1 MVERRPGCW
10 ISISSAAFC
19 PQDNVAPVFNRV
31 PIPRMTLQLPGDHC
45 PYRKFFIGP
54 MPEKMFSVADDVG
67 ETTLD
72 QGDDAEDSTLSR
84 VMDNH
89 AFHFFVHQGGKL
101 EDWNDDTRADIRT
114 ELVRRWRESEWI
126 RPSHRQSR
134 TATYATRWAGCSFE
148 IGNVLGVN
156 ILDKHTIPV
165 SSART
170 AQVPDQVAAAAT
182 PSSTATTHVPT
193 PAGSRSLPPDS
204 DHTLP
209 SLPEGSS
216 NHNDS
221 SSSALLP
228 SASAPA
234 LSEPSCAEISVLER
248 PVSRTEPL
256 IARGDRP
263 GEAVQ
268 SETTIECRNAHETIR
283 PGVHFPDDQVAD
295 DPQLEGTPVP
305 QGDLTPPGDE
315 VVENGADSTSA
326 APRQFGVDEIVL
338 RDRMFVRISHTPLGG
353 LPRNFDEVEHRYATM
368 FQEEGWAEFLV
379 VWRGSRV
386 EIYDDYT
393 LPGREF
399 FTGHKKL
406 AFLIPLSSS
415 RTNVSLYSFADL
427 TFCVHCPS
435 TLVHNGGSKAK
446 NLFRSPKD
454 GTNVFIFK
462 HKSRTRAEDWLWHLW
477 HHLRCRIPP
486 SIEISYPTTDTHLR
500 IDVPLGDAANIDEVY
515 RVFSVDNIV
524 ETVLQSVA
532 SARGVPEIVFF
543 DWNYIRQDLQS
554 GKRLAL
560 VWRLEGQL
568 EWIWQPTDVEGN
580 DRRWLV
586 LCGLSLK
593 QGRKAPH
600 LEIRTVD
607 HRREFVRL
615 PGGTKMEEPPGV
627 EGYLDRIKAQG
638 HRQRVYVST
647 HDGSLFALSPN
658 DANPPAPPS
667 THLSHMV
674 DGLTDVN
681 QYAETIFRSEIERG
695 VTQIR
700 SAYGVMDLWN
710 IESVRAVLQEAQQA
724 EPDSDLSIDADE
736 GGVVGLAKTQDPLK
750 LRLRRSFEI
759 VLVSGRVIRLE
770 AYSCRNCREWIDKL
784 QALITYWTRR
794 HKEDA
799 ELEMDISGTINQRPR
814 LTPRLPRCHNSGG
827 SSTPREAPPDLE
839 ASLPSLT
846 SLYRWCTL
854 SDCRS
859 VIKSGRVF
867 MRRGFRG
874 QYKMSHL
881 VLVSGHL
888 IPFHVRRNSTLH
900 RQRGRE
906 VSLLDAYIYSGY
918 LAALTLPREEFNPSD
933 PIPPRRYCDGVEA
946 DEPVEDISFMLWYRK
961 ARTSSAGGQASGI
974 PPHSAKFKTV
984 IFKTRNKVER
994 DAWCWAL
1001 NCEIEKVVRRNRE
1014 REQRLRQMGALVNM
1028 SHT

>member
-1 MVERRPGCW
+1 
-10 ISISSAAFC
+10 
-19 PQDNVAPVFNRV
+19 
-31 PIPRMTLQLPGDHC
+31 
-45 PYRKFFIGP
+45 
-54 MPEKMFSVADDVG
+54 
-67 ETTLD
+67 
-72 QGDDAEDSTLSR
+72 
-84 VMDNH
+84 
-89 AFHFFVHQGGKL
+89 
-101 EDWNDDTRADIRT
+101 
-114 ELVRRWRESEWI
+114 
-126 RPSHRQSR
+126 
-134 TATYATRWAGCSFE
+134 
-148 IGNVLGVN
+148 
-156 ILDKHTIPV
+156 
-165 SSART
+165 
-170 AQVPDQVAAAAT
+170 
-182 PSSTATTHVPT
+182 
-193 PAGSRSLPPDS
+193 
-204 DHTLP
+204 
-209 SLPEGSS
+209 
-216 NHNDS
+216 
-221 SSSALLP
+221 
-228 SASAPA
+228 
-234 LSEPSCAEISVLER
+234 
-248 PVSRTEPL
+248 
-256 IARGDRP
+256 
-263 GEAVQ
+263 
-268 SETTIECRNAHETIR
+268 
-283 PGVHFPDDQVAD
+283 
-295 DPQLEGTPVP
+295 
-305 QGDLTPPGDE
+305 
-315 VVENGADSTSA
+315 
-326 APRQFGVDEIVL
+326 
-338 RDRMFVRISHTPLGG
+338 
-353 LPRNFDEVEHRYATM
+353 
-368 FQEEGWAEFLV
+368 
-379 VWRGSRV
+379 
-386 EIYDDYT
+386 
-393 LPGREF
+393 
-399 FTGHKKL
+399 
-406 AFLIPLSSS
+406 
-415 RTNVSLYSFADL
+415 
-427 TFCVHCPS
+427 
-435 TLVHNGGSKAK
+435 
-446 NLFRSPKD
+446 
-454 GTNVFIFK
+454 
-462 HKSRTRAEDWLWHLW
+462 
-477 HHLRCRIPP
+477 
-486 SIEISYPTTDTHLR
+486 
-500 IDVPLGDAANIDEVY
+500 
-515 RVFSVDNIV
+515 
-524 ETVLQSVA
+524 
-532 SARGVPEIVFF
+532 
-543 DWNYIRQDLQS
+543 
-554 GKRLAL
+554 
-560 VWRLEGQL
+560 
-568 EWIWQPTDVEGN
+568 
-580 DRRWLV
+580 
-586 LCGLSLK
+586 
-593 QGRKAPH
+593 
-600 LEIRTVD
+600 
-607 HRREFVRL
+607 
-615 PGGTKMEEPPGV
+615 MEEPPGV

-736 GGVVGLAKTQDPLK
+736 GGVVGLAKTQNPLK

-874 QYKMSHL
+874 QYNLGVGAPDSL
-881 VLVSGHL
+881 PCETEFNIASSASA
-888 IPFHVRRNSTLH
+888 RN
-900 RQRGRE
+900 Q
-906 VSLLDAYIYSGY
+906 
-918 LAALTLPREEFNPSD
+918 EEFNPSD

-946 DEPVEDISFMLWYRK
+946 DEPVEDIFFMLWYRK

>member
-1 MVERRPGCW
+1 
-10 ISISSAAFC
+10 
-19 PQDNVAPVFNRV
+19 
-31 PIPRMTLQLPGDHC
+31 MTPQLPADHC
-45 PYRKFFIGP
+45 PYHKFFIGP
-54 MPEKMFSVADDVG
+54 MPEKMFSVADDVR
-67 ETTLD
+67 EAILD
-72 QGDDAEDSTLSR
+72 ESGDAEDGTLSR
-84 VMDNH
+84 AMDNH
-89 AFHFFVHQGGKL
+89 AFHFFVRQGGKL

-114 ELVRRWRESEWI
+114 ELLSTPHVG
-126 RPSHRQSR
+126 
-134 TATYATRWAGCSFE
+134 TGCSFE

-156 ILDKHTIPV
+156 ILEKHTPLV

-170 AQVPDQVAAAAT
+170 AQVPDQVAA
-182 PSSTATTHVPT
+182 SSCAIKYCERACTNSGWSTSV
-193 PAGSRSLPPDS
+193 
-204 DHTLP
+204 
-209 SLPEGSS
+209 
-216 NHNDS
+216 
-221 SSSALLP
+221 LLP
-228 SASAPA
+228 SASAPALA
-234 LSEPSCAEISVLER
+234 LSEPSCAEISVLEI
-248 PVSRTEPL
+248 PVSRTEPSVT
-256 IARGDRP
+256 RGDRS
-263 GEAVQ
+263 GEAIL
-268 SETTIECRNAHETIR
+268 SETFIERRDAHEAVR
-283 PGVHFPDDQVAD
+283 PRVHYPDDQDVD

-305 QGDLTPPGDE
+305 HDVLTPPGDE
-315 VVENGADSTSA
+315 LVESGADATSV
-326 APRQFGVDEIVL
+326 APRQSGVDEIVL
-338 RDRMFVRISHTPLGG
+338 RDRMLVRVSHIPLEG
-353 LPRNFDEVEHRYATM
+353 LPRNFDEIEHRYATK

-379 VWRGSRV
+379 VWRGPRV

-399 FTGHKKL
+399 ITGHKKL

-435 TLVHNGGSKAK
+435 TVVHNGSSKARA
-446 NLFRSPKD
+446 LFHNSKE

-462 HKSRTRAEDWLWHLW
+462 NKSRTRAEDLALAFVA
-477 HHLRCRIPP
+477 P
-486 SIEISYPTTDTHLR
+486 SSL
-500 IDVPLGDAANIDEVY
+500 IDVPLGDAANIDEAY
-515 RVFSVDNIV
+515 RVFSVKNIV
-524 ETVLQSVA
+524 ETVLQSA
-532 SARGVPEIVFF
+532 TSARGVPGIVFL
-543 DWNYIRQDLQS
+543 DWNHIRQDLQS

-560 VWRLEGQL
+560 VWRLEDQL

-627 EGYLDRIKAQG
+627 EGYLDRIKTQG
-638 HRQRVYVST
+638 QRQRVYVST

-658 DANPPAPPS
+658 DASPPVPPS

-681 QYAETIFRSEIERG
+681 QYGEVIFRNEIERG

-700 SAYGVMDLWN
+700 SAYGVTDLWN
-710 IESVRAVLQEAQQA
+710 IVSVRAVLREAQQG
-724 EPDSDLSIDADE
+724 EQDSDPSIETDE
-736 GGVVGLAKTQDPLK
+736 GGVVGLAKARNPLT

-770 AYSCRNCREWIDKL
+770 PQQAYSCRNCHEWIDKL

-799 ELEMDISGTINQRPR
+799 ELEMDISDTINQRPR
-814 LTPRLPRCHNSGG
+814 LTPRLPRCHNGSG
-827 SSTPREAPPDLE
+827 SSTLREEPRDLE

-846 SLYRWCTL
+846 SLYRWCVL

-874 QYKMSHL
+874 QYNL
-881 VLVSGHL
+881 GVGVLDPLPCETELNAASSASA
-888 IPFHVRRNSTLH
+888 RN
-900 RQRGRE
+900 Q
-906 VSLLDAYIYSGY
+906 
-918 LAALTLPREEFNPSD
+918 EEFNPND
-933 PIPPRRYCDGVEA
+933 PTPPKRYCDGLEA
-946 DEPVEDISFMLWYRK
+946 DEPVEDILFMLWYRK
-961 ARTSSAGGQASGI
+961 PRTSSAGGQASGI
-974 PPHSAKFKTV
+974 PPPSAKFKTV
-984 IFKTRNKVER
+984 IFKTRNKIER

-1014 REQRLRQMGALVNM
+1014 REQRLRETGALVNI
-1028 SHT
+1028 SHP

>member
-1 MVERRPGCW
+1 
-10 ISISSAAFC
+10 
-19 PQDNVAPVFNRV
+19 
-31 PIPRMTLQLPGDHC
+31 
-45 PYRKFFIGP
+45 

-67 ETTLD
+67 ETTFD
-72 QGDDAEDSTLSR
+72 QGGDAEDSTLSR
-84 VMDNH
+84 AMDNH
-89 AFHFFVHQGGKL
+89 AFHFFVRQGGKL
-101 EDWNDDTRADIRT
+101 EDWNDDRRADIRT
-114 ELVRRWRESEWI
+114 ELVRRWRESGWI

-134 TATYATRWAGCSFE
+134 TAIYPTHWAGCSFE

-156 ILDKHTIPV
+156 ILDKHTLPV
-165 SSART
+165 SNART
-170 AQVPDQVAAAAT
+170 AQVPDQVAAAVM
-182 PSSTATTHVPT
+182 PSSTASMHATT
-193 PAGSRSLPPDS
+193 PACLPSLPPDS
-204 DHTLP
+204 DHALL

-216 NHNDS
+216 NHNHS

-228 SASAPA
+228 SASFPA
-234 LSEPSCAEISVLER
+234 LMLER
-248 PVSRTEPL
+248 PMSRTEPL
-256 IARGDRP
+256 VARGDRP

-268 SETTIECRNAHETIR
+268 SETTIESRNANETIR
-283 PGVHFPDDQVAD
+283 PGVHFPDNQVVD
-295 DPQLEGTPVP
+295 DPQLEGTSVS
-305 QGDLTPPGDE
+305 QGDLTPSGDG
-315 VVENGADSTSA
+315 VVENGAESTSTG
-326 APRQFGVDEIVL
+326 PRPFGADEIVL
-338 RDRMFVRISHTPLGG
+338 RDRMFVRISHTPLEG
-353 LPRNFDEVEHRYATM
+353 LSRNFDEVEHRHATM
-368 FQEEGWAEFLV
+368 FKEEGWAEFLV
-379 VWRGSRV
+379 VWRGSRM

-435 TLVHNGGSKAK
+435 TLVHNEGPKAK
-446 NLFRSPKD
+446 TLFRIPKE

-477 HHLRCRIPP
+477 HRLRCRIPP
-486 SIEISYPTTDTHLR
+486 SIEISYPTTDSHLR
-500 IDVPLGDAANIDEVY
+500 IDVPLGDTANIDEVY
-515 RVFSVDNIV
+515 RVFSVNNIV

-532 SARGVPEIVFF
+532 PARGVPGIVFF
-543 DWNYIRQDLQS
+543 DWNYIRQDLQG
-554 GKRLAL
+554 GKRLEL
-560 VWRLEGQL
+560 VWRLEDQL

-593 QGRKAPH
+593 QVRKAPH

-607 HRREFVRL
+607 HRREFVQL

-627 EGYLDRIKAQG
+627 EGYLDRIKERG

-674 DGLTDVN
+674 GSLTDAN
-681 QYAETIFRSEIERG
+681 QYAEVIFRNEIERG

-710 IESVRAVLQEAQQA
+710 IQSVRAVLQEAQQA
-724 EPDSDLSIDADE
+724 EPDNDPSIDADE
-736 GGVVGLAKTQDPLK
+736 GGVAGLAKAQNPLK
-750 LRLRRSFEI
+750 LRLMRSFEI

-794 HKEDA
+794 HKEFA
-799 ELEMDISGTINQRPR
+799 ELEMDISDTINRRPR
-814 LTPRLPRCHNSGG
+814 VTPRLP
-827 SSTPREAPPDLE
+827 SSTTGEAPQDPE

-859 VIKSGRVF
+859 VIRSGRVF

-888 IPFHVRRNSTLH
+888 IPFHVRRHSTLH
-900 RQRGRE
+900 RRRRRQI
-906 VSLLDAYIYSGY
+906 SLLDAYIYSGY
-918 LAALTLPREEFNPSD
+918 LAALTLPREEFNPSH
-933 PIPPRRYCDGVEA
+933 PTPPRRYCDGVEA
-946 DEPVEDISFMLWYRK
+946 DEPVEDILFMLWYRK

-974 PPHSAKFKTV
+974 PPSSAKFKTV
-984 IFKTRNKVER
+984 TFKTRNK
-994 DAWCWAL
+994 
-1001 NCEIEKVVRRNRE
+1001 IEKTVRRNRE
-1014 REQRLRQMGALVNM
+1014 REERLRQMGTLVNM
-1028 SHT
+1028 SHR